1 MRALLSAT
9 LAGGLLLTAC
19 SGPDDTAAN
28 DDGAPE
34 ASGAAATAPGA
45 FPSDGPVGDRVEY
58 YVTRLRP
65 QLPMPINNSTVM
77 DGVRRNGLEIELHY
91 DVIDTS
97 VTRVQLQAW
106 LADNAPPNTCDN
118 AMTAQMVR
126 DGASFR
132 YTYSGGSL
140 SRPVSLAVTRC

>member
-1 MRALLSAT
+1 MRTLLSAT

-19 SGPDDTAAN
+19 SEPDQGAAN
-28 DDGAPE
+28 NDGAQE
-34 ASGAAATAPGA
+34 TSGAATSTPGT
-45 FPSDGPVGDRVEY
+45 FPSGGPVGDRVEY
-58 YVTRLRP
+58 YVTHLRP

-77 DGVRRNGLEIELHY
+77 NGVRRNGLEIELHY
-91 DVIDTS
+91 EVIDAS
-97 VTRVQLQAW
+97 VTRAQLQVW
-106 LADNAPPNTCDN
+106 LADNAPPHTCDN

-140 SRPVSLAVTRC
+140 SQPVSLAVTRC

>member
-1 MRALLSAT
+1 MRAFLFAT

-19 SGPDDTAAN
+19 SEPDDRAAN

-34 ASGAAATAPGA
+34 ASGGVTAPGA
-45 FPSDGPVGDRVEY
+45 FPADGPVGDRVEY
-58 YVTRLRP
+58 YVTHLRS

-97 VTRVQLQAW
+97 VTRAQLQAW
-106 LADNAPPNTCDN
+106 LADTAPPNTCDN

-140 SRPVSLAVTRC
+140 SRPVSQTVTRC